1 MAAGAEQ
8 KKTGERSPS
17 QVHHPDFEET
27 NPENEIEH
35 LNNLLDHLEHCVENL
50 DQQAS
55 SLTDKIK
62 EFLAESQNDAT
73 VERNEHSL

>member
-8 KKTGERSPS
+8 KKTGEGNPS
-17 QVHHPDFEET
+17 QVNPVDFEET
-27 NPENEIEH
+27 DAENEIEN
-35 LNNLLDHLEHCVENL
+35 LNNLLNHLEDCVENL

-62 EFLAESQNDAT
+62 EFLAESQNDSSEQPDQPT
-73 VERNEHSL
+73 S